1 MNDPQ
6 LIGREGALDAIW
18 RLLETK
24 SMQLTGPRR
33 VGKTSVM
40 REMRRSPRPGWR
52 VLLLDLQG
60 AKTTEDLADRWAD
73 QLPGEVATELGL
85 RQAGVA
91 GAQKAV
97 GVELAGPGS
106 PWRRIGAMVSAHLQW
121 MGPDERLVVA
131 IDEVPWWLDGL
142 DAGEG
147 EGAARGALAELRRLR
162 HQWLDRVRMVV
173 SGSVGL
179 SGLAAD
185 LGASAELNDL
195 FVWRLPALDRAAGST
210 LFEVEVVGQG
220 GQVIDNAGAEAWK
233 LSGGLPYWVKE
244 LAERAVSAARGG
256 PVGLEAVDAAV
267 EAVLQPAMRHLFRDE
282 AREHFLRREPAHVR
296 TLTAMLAEAAA
307 SDTNDEEGLLTAAL
321 AGSAGLSRG
330 EARELLYRLGDAW
343 YLQPAEGGGWA
354 WVNPLLRLWW
364 QRYGGEA

>member
-1 MNDPQ
+1 M
-6 LIGREGALDAIW
+6 
-18 RLLETK
+18 
-24 SMQLTGPRR
+24 
-33 VGKTSVM
+33 
-40 REMRRSPRPGWR
+40 
-52 VLLLDLQG
+52 
-60 AKTTEDLADRWAD
+60 
-73 QLPGEVATELGL
+73 VA
-85 RQAGVA
+85 
-91 GAQKAV
+91 
-97 GVELAGPGS
+97 
-106 PWRRIGAMVSAHLQW
+106 AHLKW

-131 IDEVPWWLDGL
+131 MDEVPWWLDGL

-147 EGAARGALAELRRLR
+147 HGAARGALAELRRLR

-195 FVWRLPALDRAAGST
+195 HVWRLPALDRAAGST
-210 LFEVEVVGQG
+210 LFEVEVVGLG
-220 GQVIDNAGAEAWK
+220 GRVVDNAGAEAWK

-244 LAERAVSAARGG
+244 LGERAVSATPDG
-256 PVGLEAVDAAV
+256 PVGMAAVDAAV
-267 EAVLQPAMRHLFRDE
+267 EEVLQPAMRHLFRDE
-282 AREHFLRREPAHVR
+282 AREHFLRREPAHVA
-296 TLTAMLAEAAA
+296 TLTAMLAEAAGA
-307 SDTNDEEGLLTAAL
+307 DVCDEEGLLTAAL

-330 EARELLYRLGDAW
+330 AARELPYRLGDAW